1 MKPLA
6 FSKMHGAGNDFVVL
20 DLRDSDVPSPALCR
34 LLADRRRGVGCDLI
48 LGVEAP
54 RSPTAVAAYRIWTA
68 DGLPS
73 SQCGNGAR
81 CIAAWVMRAG
91 LAPGPAFTLDSP
103 SGSHRVAFGSDDA
116 IRIDMGRPCFD
127 HDALPVTGLPPEQAL
142 LSIDLGDGL
151 HLSVSPVAIGNPHAV
166 IEVDDVDAAPVALV
180 GLALQ
185 ASPHFPKTVNVGFVE
200 VCARDHIRLRVFE
213 FGAGETLACGSGA
226 CAAAASLM
234 QRGLI
239 DRGVRVSLRGGDL
252 RIDWPDSQASIALT
266 GPARFVF
273 DGVFTDDRTADG
285 LLARLSPMPR
295 FPGIHS

>member
-1 MKPLA
+1 MVKPLT

-20 DLRDSDVPSPALCR
+20 DLRDHTAPSPALCQ

-68 DGLPS
+68 NGLSS

-91 LAPGPAFTLDSP
+91 LAPGPDFTLDSP
-103 SGSHRVAFGSDDA
+103 SGVHSVAFVSEDA
-116 IRIDMGRPCFD
+116 IRIDMGRPSFD
-127 HDALPVTGLPPEQAL
+127 HDAVPVESVLKQAH
-142 LSIDLGDGL
+142 LSFDLSEGL
-151 HLSVSPVAIGNPHAV
+151 HLSVSPVTIGNPHAV
-166 IEVDDVDAAPVALV
+166 IEVNDVDAAPVAMV
-180 GLALQ
+180 GPMLQ
-185 ASPHFPKTVNVGFVE
+185 ASPHFPDTVNVGFVE
-200 VCARDHIRLRVFE
+200 VLGRDHIRLRVFE

-234 QRGLI
+234 QSGLV
-239 DRGVRVSLRGGDL
+239 DRSVRVSLRGGDL
-252 RIDWPDSQASIALT
+252 QIDWSDSQASIALT

-273 DGVFTDDRTADG
+273 DGVLSDDRTAEN
-285 LLARLSPMPR
+285 LRARFSSEPHLTE
-295 FPGIHS
+295 IHS